1 MCIVG
6 VSLVVI
12 FSWGAPSTCY
22 IAHVL
27 LLVQFRQALPRPPL
41 TTMYA
46 ALFLVCIVAYA
57 TAVLATIRIQYPG
70 GVEYWWGTCSLLGN
84 ETVGTALDPILSP
97 NSPILVAD
105 TLSSRLESQCCRM
118 VM

>member
-6 VSLVVI
+6 VSLVVK

-22 IAHVL
+22 IAHV

-46 ALFLVCIVAYA
+46 ALFLVCVVAYA
-57 TAVLATIRIQYPG
+57 TAVLATIRIEYPG
-70 GVEYWWGTCSLLGN
+70 GVEYWWGMCCLVDDDA
-84 ETVGTALDPILSP
+84 VGPALDPILSLF
-97 NSPILVAD
+97 SL
-105 TLSSRLESQCCRM
+105 
-118 VM
+118 